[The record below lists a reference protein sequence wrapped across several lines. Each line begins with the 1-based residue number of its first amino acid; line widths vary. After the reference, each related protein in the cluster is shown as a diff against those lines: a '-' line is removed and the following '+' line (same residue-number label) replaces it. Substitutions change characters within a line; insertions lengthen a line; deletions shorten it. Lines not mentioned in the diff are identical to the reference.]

1 MCKEDSRGDMKEVV
15 PARGDSF
22 GLWLY
27 VSYNKPGKRGNA
39 STAMRM
45 PNNANN
51 MKSNGVPKIQVS
63 NTKTQGL
70 PKTQTNTVKSKGDK
84 AEGSP
89 KFSKGDNAGI
99 SSANGAVAPSK
110 SSIKM
115 GKPKLS
121 SAKFDLQGTGG
132 SRFQV
137 LEGDVDVLLEDISKG
152 PSSAESANL
161 IFSKPWALF
170 EITNTKCS
178 LCSGSKSSKK
188 ITSRTTTGK
197 KGGGKSKGKTLTI
210 HPVPIDVMEEAN
222 VHQLL
227 HCDVIATKNREIILS
242 KRREMQMQV
251 DNEQAPCVE
260 DGPADEEI
268 VDVAVVTSNL
278 NKGCWEEIF
287 C

>member
-1 MCKEDSRGDMKEVV
+1 MSEPKEDSRGDMKEVV

-137 LEGDVDVLLEDISKG
+137 LESDVDVLLEDISKG

-188 ITSRTTTGK
+188 ITSRTTT
-197 KGGGKSKGKTLTI
+197 
-210 HPVPIDVMEEAN
+210 VPIDVMEEAN

-227 HCDVIATKNREIILS
+227 HCDVIATKNREIVLS

-268 VDVAVVTSNL
+268 VDVDVVTSNL
-278 NKGCWEEIF
+278 NKVMDSISE
-287 C
+287 